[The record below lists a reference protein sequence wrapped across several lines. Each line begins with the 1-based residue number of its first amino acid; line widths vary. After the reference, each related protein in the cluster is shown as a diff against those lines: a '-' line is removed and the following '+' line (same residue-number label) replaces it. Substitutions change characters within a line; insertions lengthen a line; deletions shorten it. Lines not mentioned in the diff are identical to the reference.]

1 MEIHSMIK
9 SMQEAMLGRAEGTD
23 DADDVM
29 STAGV
34 VGGYAAVC

>member
-1 MEIHSMIK
+1 MLK

-34 VGGYAAVC
+34 AGGFAAVC